1 VTDRRRRESVLTS
14 PGRAVKVW
22 TYARTTFAHAD
33 ALVPEAAED
42 QQLIDALRLALV
54 PGLGPRLQ
62 RSLLGRFGTAA
73 AVFEATLEELQRV
86 PHLGPKVA
94 RALREHRDAAA
105 AGLELERCR
114 RLQVRLVVQ
123 GEPGYP
129 AMLSE
134 ICDPPPVL
142 YCRGTLEP
150 QDGLAVAIVGS
161 RNCTLYGRQHAESL
175 AAGLAR
181 AGVTIVSGLARG
193 IDAAAHRGALTAGG
207 RTIAVLGTGLG
218 EIYPPEHGELAGE
231 VAAGGAVLSEFPLDQ
246 KPLRGLFP
254 QRNRIISGLSMGVL
268 IVEARRNSGALHT
281 ARHAM
286 EQGREVFAVP
296 GRIDSRLSEGC
307 HDLIRDG
314 AILVRGI
321 DDVLQALGPPVKP
334 VQRTET
340 EQVHTPR
347 ELALNELEREILNR
361 ITAEPQHV
369 DEVVRSVPIEVP
381 RVLSTLTILEM
392 KRLVRRL
399 PGNYLV
405 RSPH

>member
-1 VTDRRRRESVLTS
+1 M
-14 PGRAVKVW
+14 
-22 TYARTTFAHAD
+22 
-33 ALVPEAAED
+33 PEAAED

-62 RSLLGRFGTAA
+62 RALLGRFGTAA
-73 AVFEATLEELQRV
+73 AVFEATLDELQRV
-86 PHLGPKVA
+86 PHLGPKLA
-94 RALREHRDAAA
+94 RGIREHRDATSGAER
-105 AGLELERCR
+105 ELERCR
-114 RLQVRLVVQ
+114 RLQVRLVLQ
-123 GEPGYP
+123 GESAYP

-161 RNCTLYGRQHAESL
+161 RNCTLYGRQQAEVL

-207 RTIAVLGTGLG
+207 RTIAVLGTGLA
-218 EIYPPEHGELAGE
+218 EIYPPEHGELANE
-231 VAAGGAVLSEFPLDQ
+231 VAASGAILSEFPLDQ

-254 QRNRIISGLSMGVL
+254 QRNRIISGLSIGVL

-314 AILVRGI
+314 VTLVRGI

-334 VQRTET
+334 VQRSET

-347 ELALNELEREILNR
+347 ELALNELEREVLNR
-361 ITAEPQHV
+361 ISAEPQHV
-369 DEVVRSVPIEVP
+369 DEVVRAVPIEIP